1 MVGGN
6 LADTAYRSCAAF
18 TGSTAFFTLVSA
30 VLLWRAEQ
38 GSQKAG
44 QFRISG
50 FSPLFGSAALPREEG
65 SWVLMT
71 ADTGSCHEQS
81 NPRYVR
87 TVDLLFKT
95 QTTAYLFPPRRFRF
109 YGAPSFPEFSG
120 FLLLLARRSQR
131 AQGEKCAER
140 TPLLAAGRR
149 VLPTSASKAP
159 LTAQFVVNL
168 YEDGTVDS
176 QMTRLCETNFID
188 VIRAIA
194 RGLFEVFERLPF

>member
-50 FSPLFGSAALPREEG
+50 FSPLFGSAALPGEEG

-81 NPRYVR
+81 NPG
-87 TVDLLFKT
+87 TF
-95 QTTAYLFPPRRFRF
+95 
-109 YGAPSFPEFSG
+109 APSIFFFKLKPLRTYS
-120 FLLLLARRSQR
+120 RR
-131 AQGEKCAER
+131 
-140 TPLLAAGRR
+140 
-149 VLPTSASKAP
+149 
-159 LTAQFVVNL
+159 
-168 YEDGTVDS
+168 
-176 QMTRLCETNFID
+176 
-188 VIRAIA
+188 
-194 RGLFEVFERLPF
+194 